1 MTTRTD
7 HSLTPPLVAQAG
19 VEPIGCVDTNKRDG
33 DRERLLCATCCAR
46 KGIMLARLVDRP
58 ANRFAVVLSDGPA
71 RFATCSACGT
81 SLLLASLP
89 ASGQRLAAVVS
100 AHMAL
105 ADAAEQLVPGL
116 LLSEQERAHERRC
129 RCRTCAALRGPAAA
143 LAVALDG
150 LAAVRLKWCAALGIE
165 P

>member
-1 MTTRTD
+1 LTTCTG
-7 HSLTPPLVAQAG
+7 HSLLLPLVDQPG
-19 VEPIGCVDTNKRDG
+19 VQVIGVLDLHRHEPRPLWCT
-33 DRERLLCATCCAR
+33 ACAR
-46 KGIMLARLVDRP
+46 RRGVAVDGLEHRP
-58 ANRFAVVLSDGPA
+58 AGRWLAVLSDDVWRYRDCSSCATPLV
-71 RFATCSACGT
+71 FAG
-81 SLLLASLP
+81 LP
-89 ASGQRLAAVVS
+89 PSGQRLAAVVS